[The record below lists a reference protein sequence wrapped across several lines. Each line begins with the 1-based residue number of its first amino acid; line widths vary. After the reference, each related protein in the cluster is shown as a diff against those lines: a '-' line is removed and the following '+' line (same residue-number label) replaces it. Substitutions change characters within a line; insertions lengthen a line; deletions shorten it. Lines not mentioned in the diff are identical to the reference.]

1 MIGEKQAIGNLVG
14 IMKYNFYELVNSTAN
29 DIKDIIDYK
38 CDNIFMYDYNLNNQ
52 EKERIRKYV
61 ENDIL
66 VELNNFKMIKVDG
79 ILIGTVGVI
88 NYEDGKMIDEIF
100 ILEEYRNRGIGTD
113 IINNIL
119 NKNNKVYLWVY
130 IDNIRAVKLY
140 KRLGFKV
147 KEETDKRYFMERG

>member
-1 MIGEKQAIGNLVG
+1 
-14 IMKYNFYELVNSTAN
+14 MKFSLYELVDSTSN
-29 DIKDIIDYK
+29 DIQNIIDYK
-38 CDNIFMYDYNLNNQ
+38 CDNIFMYDYDLNDE
-52 EKERIRKYV
+52 EKGRIRKYV

-66 VELNNFKMIKVDG
+66 VELDNFKMIKVED
-79 ILIGTVGVI
+79 ILVGTVGVI
-88 NYEDGKMIDEIF
+88 DYEDGKMIDEIF

-130 IDNIRAVKLY
+130 IDNVRAVKLY

-147 KEETDKRYFMERG
+147 IEETDKRYFMKRG

>member
-1 MIGEKQAIGNLVG
+1 MIGEKLVCGNLDG
-14 IMKYNFYELVNSTAN
+14 IMKYSLINCSEN
-29 DIKDIIDYK
+29 DINTIVEYKCNNIFEYATDITIEEKNKIINYVIKDI
-38 CDNIFMYDYNLNNQ
+38 N
-52 EKERIRKYV
+52 E
-61 ENDIL
+61 
-66 VELNNFKMIKVDG
+66 ELHNFKMIIFDNKIV
-79 ILIGTVGVI
+79 GTIGVI
-88 NYEDGKMIDEIF
+88 DYKDGKMIDEIF

-147 KEETDKRYFMERG
+147 KEETDKRYFMERC